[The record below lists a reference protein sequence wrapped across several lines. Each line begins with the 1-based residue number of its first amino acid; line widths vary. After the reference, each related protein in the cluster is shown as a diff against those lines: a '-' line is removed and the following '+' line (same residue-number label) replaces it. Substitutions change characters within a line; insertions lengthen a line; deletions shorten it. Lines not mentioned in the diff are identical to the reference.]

1 MVLMASVSRF
11 CASLA
16 SSIVSWADSTAILRC
31 KGFARTNGA
40 SASSPCFQKTKRPI
54 GLMCTLHTRLRWD
67 LVADWIRNTRHLFWY
82 DAAFPGC
89 ATLDVSLER
98 MMHFERARYQDRHRI
113 TIFLD
118 LTTFY
123 ESIEHEQLIRE
134 AKRLGFPATVLLWVT
149 GPRLLSCPEGTGPAV
164 HATRGLIAGCPAA
177 PTLSKVALA
186 APCQRVLAMR
196 TVVGADLWTDDI
208 SVDCECSSA
217 RLAAKNKP
225 LVSRALLQE
234 IREAG
239 HLPSLKKSYFI
250 AGSYACEEEP
260 PAPHA

>member
-11 CASLA
+11 CVSLA

-113 TIFLD
+113 TILLD

-177 PTLSKVALA
+177 PALSKVALA
-186 APCQRVLAMR
+186 APCQR
-196 TVVGADLWTDDI
+196 
-208 SVDCECSSA
+208 VDCECSSA
-217 RLAAKNKP
+217 RLAAKNAL

-250 AGSYACEEEP
+250 AGSYACEKEP